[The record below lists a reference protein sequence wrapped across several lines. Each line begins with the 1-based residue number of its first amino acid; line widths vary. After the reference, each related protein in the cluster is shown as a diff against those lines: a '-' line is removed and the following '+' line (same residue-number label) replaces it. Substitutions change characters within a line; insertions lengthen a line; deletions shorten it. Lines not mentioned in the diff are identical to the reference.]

1 MGRLND
7 DVERLCGEIRTL
19 RKARKRFIEDLRES
33 TSALCGTVSEMRTR
47 FSRGHAAM
55 AQAAQAQRS
64 AFLLHLRGGV
74 TAQRRESAADLAGA
88 RRVWHGK
95 RA

>member
-7 DVERLCGEIRTL
+7 DGERLCGEIRTL

-33 TSALCGTVSEMRTR
+33 TSARRGTVSEMRTR
-47 FSRGHAAM
+47 FSRGHAEK

-64 AFLLHLRGGV
+64 AFLSHLRGGV
-74 TAQRRESAADLAGA
+74 AAQRRETGADLAGA
-88 RRVWHGK
+88 RRVWHGQ

>member
-7 DVERLCGEIRTL
+7 DVERLCREIRTL
-19 RKARKRFIEDLRES
+19 RKARKRFIGDLRES
-33 TSALCGTVSEMRTR
+33 TGALRGAVSEMRTR
-47 FSRGHAAM
+47 FSRSHAEQ
-55 AQAAQAQRS
+55 AQAAQLQRS

-74 TAQRRESAADLAGA
+74 AAQRRESAADLAGA